1 MSRNST
7 SAIYKSTYYLG
18 IVYVKLATNQKLCGV
33 STYLPIPEVLC
44 LECIWNTRSATM
56 ISSPRL
62 RPSGGQKY
70 IPMIHPWRGQYSCRC
85 TFPFTTELLS

>member
-7 SAIYKSTYYLG
+7 SAIYKSTYYSG
-18 IVYVKLATNQKLCGV
+18 IVYAKLATNQKLRGV

-44 LECIWNTRSATM
+44 LECIWNTHSATT

-70 IPMIHPWRGQYSCRC
+70 IPMSPLWKLVRVVTLTRNTQ
-85 TFPFTTELLS
+85 EDEKV